1 MHAQTTW
8 PDPSPAFGTLSP
20 LRGARGARGECVSRP
35 FAPRKRGEGAR
46 SADEG
51 SGHMQRTRD
60 DRLPPRKK
68 SGDRQPLRTVNVRE
82 VERIPILRRGANERG
97 ADIAPLVSTFSAIR
111 LDPERTHEV
120 GEASL
125 PVRG

>member
-8 PDPSPAFGTLSP
+8 HDPSPAFGTLSP

-51 SGHMQRTRD
+51 PSSNAQ
-60 DRLPPRKK
+60 
-68 SGDRQPLRTVNVRE
+68 NVQ
-82 VERIPILRRGANERG
+82 
-97 ADIAPLVSTFSAIR
+97 IR
-111 LDPERTHEV
+111 LRDSGWLVAKVTFGTSCARHEKRTAMKNLLAAAIV
-120 GEASL
+120 FAGCAT
-125 PVRG
+125 